1 MKMKLV
7 SFGILCTILLKPTIA
22 SAEMV
27 GGGDEMTIEQLKA
40 IVVVVIGLISVV
52 ISRLAMARSIG
63 LFGNGNG
70 RNWSIVAIVIAVFS
84 IYVGGRHLFD
94 TTGFFGTG
102 YGQAGSIVA
111 IVLGLI
117 GVVLAYLTLVRS
129 RRKS

>member
-7 SFGILCTILLKPTIA
+7 SFGILCTILLIPTIA

-52 ISRLAMARSIG
+52 ISGVALARSIG

-70 RNWSIVAIVIAVFS
+70 RNWAIVAIVIAVFS

-94 TTGFFGTG
+94 ATGFFGTG

-117 GVVLAYLTLVRS
+117 GVVLACLILVRS
-129 RRKS
+129 RRRS